1 MFHTQISEIINLM
14 LQNYNLLLGLFQ
26 VVFFMM
32 VTGYSELDL
41 LNMFFFLPI
50 VSWFEIYFFL
60 PLGSYLL
67 YHILFNPSIL
77 VLIDFE
83 IILNHF

>member
-50 VSWFEIYFFL
+50 VSWFEIYFFFTSGVILAL
-60 PLGSYLL
+60 PYL
-67 YHILFNPSIL
+67 I
-77 VLIDFE
+77 
-83 IILNHF
+83 